1 MPHRRG
7 HKTRKHRM
15 RGGRREGDV
24 PMENGIESS
33 SSTETLPDQ
42 MGGRRRRS
50 RRSSGRSRRR
60 SVRRSKKGGFL
71 DLLKD
76 AIVPLGLFAGL
87 HRSKKHRRPIKGG
100 DDIA

>member
-24 PMENGIESS
+24 PMENALELSS
-33 SSTETLPDQ
+33 DPVPAQ
-42 MGGRRRRS
+42 MGGRRRSRRSGGRS
-50 RRSSGRSRRR
+50 RRSS
-60 SVRRSKKGGFL
+60 RRSKRGGFL
-71 DLLKD
+71 ELLKD

-87 HRSKKHRRPIKGG
+87 QRTKRHRRPIKGG